1 MRERNLF
8 HRSPTQTMREP
19 GVVNDFATADVDSVM
34 QIAVT
39 RCDKVRAQRRL
50 LVTGQGPV
58 GTVYPG
64 MYVIAHC
71 PHSSGFCEC

>member
-1 MRERNLF
+1 
-8 HRSPTQTMREP
+8 
-19 GVVNDFATADVDSVM
+19 VNDPATADVNSVM
-34 QIAVT
+34 QVAPA
-39 RCDKVRAQRRL
+39 RCDKVRAQRRF

-64 MYVIAHC
+64 MYVISHC